1 MIDIKKFFKELIDG
15 KGKEAETEFLPAILE
30 VIETPLSPTGR
41 LIMWTMLFILVVAF
55 VWSVFGHIN
64 EVAVAP
70 GKVIP
75 TGQVKTIQVKNK
87 SIVKENLDTVCTKH
101 FCRISC
107 KLC

>member
-30 VIETPLSPTGR
+30 VIETPPSPTGR

-75 TGQVKTIQVKNK
+75 TGQVKTIQVKKIMNPK
-87 SIVKENLDTVCTKH
+87 KILYITLIMKMQ
-101 FCRISC
+101 I
-107 KLC
+107 